1 MGKNEGILDHPAYM
15 TFIPKLWTDSRKND
29 FWCVDFNEFLLDQEY
44 VTVHLPGLAWFL
56 FEAFELYKLRNCG

>member
-44 VTVHLPGLAWFL
+44 VTVHLPGLAWFYL
-56 FEAFELYKLRNCG
+56 KHLSYTNCG